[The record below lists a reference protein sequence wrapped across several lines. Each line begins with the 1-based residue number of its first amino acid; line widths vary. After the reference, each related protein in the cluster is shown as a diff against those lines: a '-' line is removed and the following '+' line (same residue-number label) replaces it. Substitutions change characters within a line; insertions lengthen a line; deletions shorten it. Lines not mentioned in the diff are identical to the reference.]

1 MSDRLPEF
9 IDPWHFAEI
18 GKELTGQVRLTN
30 LSRLNGIMLDDKG
43 DAEFSFSFHKGESRQ
58 VQITGYVR
66 ADLKLEC
73 QRCMQPVVISVAS
86 DMDVVVV
93 EGYEEA
99 KLLAD
104 EVEPLLA
111 GEQRIRLSEI
121 VEDELLL
128 ALPQVPM
135 HPEGECKVTYE
146 NYEGSVEQAAEKVV
160 EEKPNPFAVL
170 KDLKS
175 KQN

>member
-1 MSDRLPEF
+1 MSDRLPEY

-30 LSRLNGIMLDDKG
+30 LSRLDGILLDDKG
-43 DAEFSFSFHKGESRQ
+43 DAEFLFSFHKGENRQ
-58 VQITGYVR
+58 IHITGYVK

-73 QRCMQPVVISVAS
+73 QRCMQPVVISIAS

-104 EVEPLLA
+104 EVEPLLV
-111 GEQRIRLSEI
+111 GEQRVRLNEI
-121 VEDELLL
+121 IEDELLL

-135 HPEGECKVTYE
+135 HPENMCKAEFE
-146 NYEGSVEQAAEKVV
+146 NYEGSLQQVAAET
-160 EEKPNPFAVL
+160 EEDKPNPFAVL

-175 KQN
+175 

>member
-1 MSDRLPEF
+1 L
-9 IDPWHFAEI
+9 
-18 GKELTGQVRLTN
+18 
-30 LSRLNGIMLDDKG
+30 LDDKG
-43 DAEFSFSFHKGESRQ
+43 DAEFLFSFHKGENRQ
-58 VQITGYVR
+58 VHITGYVK

-104 EVEPLLA
+104 DIEPLLA
-111 GEQRIRLSEI
+111 GEQRIRLNEI

-135 HPEGECKVTYE
+135 HQKDECKAAYE
-146 NYEGSVEQAAEKVV
+146 NYAGSVEQAANEA
-160 EEKPNPFAVL
+160 EENKANPFAVL

-175 KQN
+175 

>member
-30 LSRLNGIMLDDKG
+30 LSRLNEILLDDTG
-43 DAEFSFSFHKGESRQ
+43 VAEFVFSFHKRENRQ
-58 VQITGYVR
+58 VHIAGYVK

-73 QRCMQPVVISVAS
+73 QRCMQPVVISVVS
-86 DMDVVVV
+86 DMDVAVV

-99 KLLAD
+99 KLLPD

-111 GEQRIRLSEI
+111 GEQRVRLNEI
-121 VEDELLL
+121 IEDELLL

-135 HPEGECKVTYE
+135 HPEDECKAAYE
-146 NYEGSVEQAAEKVV
+146 NYEGSLEQTADETVEA
-160 EEKPNPFAVL
+160 KPNPFAVL

-175 KQN
+175 